1 MQWKD
6 GLSQDFVPAAL
17 IEGMCR
23 FLVVRFL
30 FPLPCG
36 FIVLTQKEQKKN
48 LGCEKKNDAN
58 RHCTNIKNP
67 RHTFFSHLLYFITSI
82 DLWSLKFLCVC
93 ILGFFLNPS
102 SVGIHSSNRLFFYF
116 LFFLFIDF
124 DD

>member
-6 GLSQDFVPAAL
+6 GLSQNFVPAAL

-48 LGCEKKNDAN
+48 WGAKRKMMQTGIA
-58 RHCTNIKNP
+58 R
-67 RHTFFSHLLYFITSI
+67 TSKTLVI
-82 DLWSLKFLCVC
+82 P
-93 ILGFFLNPS
+93 FFLIYYIS
-102 SVGIHSSNRLFFYF
+102 LLVLIYGL
-116 LFFLFIDF
+116 
-124 DD
+124 